1 MKHNLYPPG
10 PNSDKEK
17 KIVEKEKEI
26 KRHNYVT
33 KATGERS
40 VSGHWNFK
48 GWIDIQRTDKK
59 RHCRKK

>member
-17 KIVEKEKEI
+17 KTVEKEKEI

-40 VSGHWNFK
+40 VSGH
-48 GWIDIQRTDKK
+48 
-59 RHCRKK
+59 